1 MPLLGF
7 GAVTVIMVAL
17 ITKAYNTDLA
27 PVLAKFWVVY
37 ALYAFGLRV
46 HHAEAV
52 IATITGVLAAAARTV
67 GTVL

>member
-17 ITKAYNTDLA
+17 ITKAYKSDLA
-27 PVLAKFWVVY
+27 VVIAKIWAVY
-37 ALYAFGLRV
+37 ALYAFGVRI

-52 IATITGVLAAAARTV
+52 VALISGWLAVLARTV

>member
-17 ITKAYNTDLA
+17 ITKAYKTDLA
-27 PVLAKFWVVY
+27 PVLAQIWVVY
-37 ALYAFGLRV
+37 ALYAFGVRV

-52 IATITGVLAAAARTV
+52 VATIIGVLAALARTV
-67 GTVL
+67 GTAL